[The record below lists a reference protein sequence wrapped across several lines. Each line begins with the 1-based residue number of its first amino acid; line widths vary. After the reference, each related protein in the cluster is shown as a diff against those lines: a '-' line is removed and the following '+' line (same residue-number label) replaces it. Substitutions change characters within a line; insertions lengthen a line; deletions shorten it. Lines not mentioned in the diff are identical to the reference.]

1 VSDDVELERL
11 ERLKDSVADGTY
23 FVASEKLAT
32 KLIDNMLK
40 LGYLD
45 RGLDAVNVPHAASFM
60 GCFIVDDEMDGS

>member
-1 VSDDVELERL
+1 
-11 ERLKDSVADGTY
+11 
-23 FVASEKLAT
+23 VASEKLAT